1 VELQIELV
9 VILVFL
15 VLEFV
20 AGSFLVMHAVCS
32 LIPTFGRSRERNP
45 GSDRQQSGTSPGK

>member
-9 VILVFL
+9 LILVFL
-15 VLEFV
+15 VLVFV

-32 LIPTFGRSRERNP
+32 LIPTLGRSRERAP
-45 GSDRQQSGTSPGK
+45 GADRQ

>member
-1 VELQIELV
+1 MELQIELV